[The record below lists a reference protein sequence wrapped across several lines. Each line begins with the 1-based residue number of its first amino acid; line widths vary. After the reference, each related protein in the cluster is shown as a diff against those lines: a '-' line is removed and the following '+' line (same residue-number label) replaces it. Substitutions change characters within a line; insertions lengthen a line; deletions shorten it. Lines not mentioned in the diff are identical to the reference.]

1 MAVPTPNQYW
11 IRPDALTITLNTPDV
26 DYLRATV
33 LAGSAIIAYMKG
45 VIDYDPSH
53 NYRKWTIQAADTF
66 LETTGEY
73 YVHAQLTRSESPAT
87 ALIVYSLTKRSITG
101 KTVEADGTET
111 GEEDKDHFYIYL
123 GKISASIDKDG
134 QKVGRTWLEEYNP
147 GKLDTN
153 QGRTEDMEGHYL
165 SRLFN
170 DTAQGLITFEQGIA
184 LPFKTTG
191 ETEGDVENNLQDI
204 DSVVTSDNVSQS
216 ELFTDNAV
224 MTAATFAKL
233 FKVKKDPKTG
243 KEYIHTAYSLAS
255 EGAISTKGVGISEDD
270 GQLAYVRLDEW
281 PEKWDESLNGYVL
294 SAGLGHGLKER
305 IEKLEEVDEDSDK
318 TYVHTQGTASN
329 IWTIVHNLNKY
340 PSVTVVDSA
349 HTVVIGEVRYDSL
362 DQVTVLF
369 AATFSGMATLN

>member
-1 MAVPTPNQYW
+1 MKKRINKILWHGDELLDEKAKAPEIATSDDGLNGLNEGEIYISNNEKDPALF
-11 IRPDALTITLNTPDV
+11 IRTSSGKV
-26 DYLRATV
+26 VRV
-33 LAGSAIIAYMKG
+33 G
-45 VIDYDPSH
+45 VNHEELKKI
-53 NYRKWTIQAADTF
+53 F
-66 LETTGEY
+66 LSKVEDDK
-73 YVHAQLTRSESPAT
+73 AS
-87 ALIVYSLTKRSITG
+87 G
-101 KTVEADGTET
+101 K
-111 GEEDKDHFYIYL
+111 
-123 GKISASIDKDG
+123 
-134 QKVGRTWLEEYNP
+134 
-147 GKLDTN
+147 
-153 QGRTEDMEGHYL
+153 
-165 SRLFN
+165 
-170 DTAQGLITFEQGIA
+170 ITFEQGIA

-191 ETEGDVENNLQDI
+191 ETEGDVEKKLQNI
-204 DSVVTSDNVSQS
+204 DSVVTSDNVSQL

-255 EGAISTKGVGISEDD
+255 EGAISTKGVGEGD